1 MPKSAYGEVL
11 EFNGRVLTI
20 RRGSQSTSISASSIH
35 EVTLQLGRGIWP
47 VSEPDT
53 LTISYG
59 PPSTQWNGAAYVPCT
74 NSLSWDFSRD
84 QRNAVENLHKKLRAL
99 LC

>member
-11 EFNGRVLTI
+11 EFDGRVLTI
-20 RRGSQSTSISASSIH
+20 RRGSRSTSIAASSIY
-35 EVTLQLGRGIWP
+35 EVTLQLGRGLWP
-47 VSEPDT
+47 VREPDT

-59 PPSTQWNGAAYVPCT
+59 PLSTQWNGAAYVSCT

-99 LC
+99 LG